1 LNASTKG
8 AEDGRLEPSL
18 AWVHEEQEARRAL
31 PVKLQ
36 AASTTSVK
44 EVRRPGTAPIEWR
57 RHLLLWAG
65 GASSGASATQ
75 GVPNEERS
83 DWPASVEA
91 CESRRDAL
99 MPAAKAAA
107 IGVE

>member
-1 LNASTKG
+1 MNASTKG

-83 DWPASVEA
+83 DG
-91 CESRRDAL
+91 L
-99 MPAAKAAA
+99 AKAATDLRQIVA
-107 IGVE
+107 LNLTGQL

>member
-1 LNASTKG
+1 MNASTKG
-8 AEDGRLEPSL
+8 EEDRRLEPSL

-36 AASTTSVK
+36 TASVK

-57 RHLLLWAG
+57 RHLLLWAS

-83 DWPASVEA
+83 DWPVSVEA